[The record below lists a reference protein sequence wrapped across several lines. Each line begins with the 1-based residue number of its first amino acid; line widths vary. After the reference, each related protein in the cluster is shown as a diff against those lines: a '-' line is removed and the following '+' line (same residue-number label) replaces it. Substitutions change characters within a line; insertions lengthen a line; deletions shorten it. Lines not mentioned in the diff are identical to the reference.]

1 VYAGGE
7 RVEDVERR
15 GVYETVVEALGDVVF
30 DDILRFDSYEI
41 GIFSS

>member
-15 GVYETVVEALGDVVF
+15 GVYVVVVEALGDVVF
-30 DDILRFDSYEI
+30 DDILMYVEVGD
-41 GIFSS
+41 